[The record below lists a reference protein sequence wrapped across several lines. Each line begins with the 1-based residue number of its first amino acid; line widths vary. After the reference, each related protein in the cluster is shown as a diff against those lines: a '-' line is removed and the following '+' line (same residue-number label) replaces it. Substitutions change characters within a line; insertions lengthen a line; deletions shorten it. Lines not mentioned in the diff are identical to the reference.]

1 MTEVE
6 VCMWRS
12 GWEADCGGGL
22 GPVWVFLS
30 RGSSGYSRM
39 LPQQRPDGDYRIS
52 KSTWRTSGLRCYRG
66 TKQGEQ
72 QIRQFPGIL
81 WHQTD
86 IDFEEFTVLVPW
98 VLSPGGPPRPRVC
111 QWCSPRVSAWSS
123 PAPPGSL
130 PAEFPAERKKKPKT
144 FYFVP
149 KDTDEE
155 SRCVL
160 KEQKKISHG
169 LLDNEH
175 WTLSSNKYGLK
186 QNISLDINRLL
197 FK

>member
-66 TKQGEQ
+66 TKQGEH

-86 IDFEEFTVLVPW
+86 VDFEEFTVLVPW
-98 VLSPGGPPRPRVC
+98 VLSPGGPPRPQGC

-130 PAEFPAERKKKPKT
+130 PAEFPAERKKPPKHFT
-144 FYFVP
+144 SFLKIQTRNPDVCWKNRRRYHTVCW
-149 KDTDEE
+149 TMNIEHWAATNMGW
-155 SRCVL
+155 SR
-160 KEQKKISHG
+160 ISH
-169 LLDNEH
+169 
-175 WTLSSNKYGLK
+175 S
-186 QNISLDINRLL
+186 I
-197 FK
+197 